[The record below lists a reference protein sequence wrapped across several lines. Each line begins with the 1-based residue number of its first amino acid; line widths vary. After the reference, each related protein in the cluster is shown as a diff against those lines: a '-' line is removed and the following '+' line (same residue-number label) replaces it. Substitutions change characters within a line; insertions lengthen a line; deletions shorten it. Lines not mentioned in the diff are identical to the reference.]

1 MKGLWKKDWYL
12 MKELKKT
19 LILMMLLVLFILF
32 TELNNMIFVLNY
44 MTILSSM
51 MVINTFAL
59 DEQKNGNAF
68 LFTLPFSRKTYV
80 TEKYLFGMILGIIG
94 WGLTIAAAFAVSMI
108 KQTDL
113 KWGNLGLQGIVA
125 FGVFIVMLGIA
136 IPIQIKFGAEKGRIV
151 LIAAVLA
158 VSFAG
163 AGIMSFLQ
171 GEKREQMMD
180 QMQWILRQKWIGA
193 AVGAGIVCL
202 FVISILYSI
211 HLIEKKEY

>member
-158 VSFAG
+158 DSFAA

>member
-171 GEKREQMMD
+171 GERREQMMD

>member
-151 LIAAVLA
+151 LIAGVLA